1 MGRWTRSEEFTV
13 IQLESM
19 EVVAQLRK
27 ALFSIH
33 PGQAPSPVRG
43 GFSKPPWAR
52 QIEMGLT
59 PIHVGAAKVTDRR
72 NSTLPCY
79 FRHCG

>member
-27 ALFSIH
+27 ALLSIH
-33 PGQAPSPVRG
+33 LGHAPSPVRG

-59 PIHVGAAKVTDRR
+59 PINLGAAKVTDRR